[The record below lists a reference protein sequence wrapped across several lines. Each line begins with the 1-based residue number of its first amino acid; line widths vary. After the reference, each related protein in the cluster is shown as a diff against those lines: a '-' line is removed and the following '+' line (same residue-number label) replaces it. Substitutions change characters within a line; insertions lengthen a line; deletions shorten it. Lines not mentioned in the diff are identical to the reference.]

1 MPGVARRNRVFGG
14 TLKLRDY
21 ERARA
26 GSRPCRRGTMA
37 PSSLPSPAGAEDSQR
52 VVVML
57 ISHLPNRT
65 P

>member
-1 MPGVARRNRVFGG
+1 MIMLGVARRNRVFGG

-21 ERARA
+21 ERARTE
-26 GSRPCRRGTMA
+26 SRRRGTTA
-37 PSSLPSPAGAEDSQR
+37 SGAEDSQR

>member
-1 MPGVARRNRVFGG
+1 MIMPGVARRNRVFSG

-26 GSRPCRRGTMA
+26 GSRRRRRRGITA
-37 PSSLPSPAGAEDSQR
+37 SSSAGAEGSQR

>member
-26 GSRPCRRGTMA
+26 RE
-37 PSSLPSPAGAEDSQR
+37 SSSARNHGIATTVAVVVIVVVDGGGGGFPAGSCN
-52 VVVML
+52 V
-57 ISHLPNRT
+57 N
-65 P
+65 

>member
-26 GSRPCRRGTMA
+26 ESRRRRGTTA
-37 PSSLPSPAGAEDSQR
+37 SWPSTSLAGAEDSQR